1 MNAEQIHRAVLEGM
15 GMVPAHNDWGY
26 YLISN
31 PLDNNLIHEAE
42 KLLTEEEWI
51 RYHVEVAMFAPM
63 HVKLLLGCTDAFKH
77 YRSAEPLVLAE
88 AWLKAK
94 GLWREE

>member
-15 GMVPAHNDWGY
+15 GIDWDLAY
-26 YLISN
+26 AN

-51 RYHVEVAMFAPM
+51 QYHVEVAMFAPFY
-63 HVKLLLGCTDAFKH
+63 VKLLLGCTDAFRH

-94 GLWREE
+94 GLWREG